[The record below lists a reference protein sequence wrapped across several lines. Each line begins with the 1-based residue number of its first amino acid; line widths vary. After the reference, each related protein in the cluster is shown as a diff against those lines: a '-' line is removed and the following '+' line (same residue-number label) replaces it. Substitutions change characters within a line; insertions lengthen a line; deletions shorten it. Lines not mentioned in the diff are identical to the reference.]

1 MVYKSWTEKVQL
13 GKTTQTFT
21 KYHLYSPIS
30 KQELQQEYDTFA
42 EACEVARNQPGIWEV
57 HLTETVRKKANAE
70 E

>member
-1 MVYKSWTEKVQL
+1 M
-13 GKTTQTFT
+13 QTFT

-57 HLTETVRKKANAE
+57 HVTEVSRKKSNVE
-70 E
+70 K

>member
-1 MVYKSWTEKVQL
+1 MKVQSV
-13 GKTTQTFT
+13 TTMQTFT

-57 HLTETVRKKANAE
+57 HVTEVSRKKPNVKK
-70 E
+70 

>member
-1 MVYKSWTEKVQL
+1 M
-13 GKTTQTFT
+13 QTST

-57 HLTETVRKKANAE
+57 HTTQVPRKKANVE
-70 E
+70 K